1 MNKTAYFPLRMN
13 LFVKQVQLFS
23 FLSLIFSM
31 SLAIASYGQ
40 AKQPPLTNKAILD
53 MKANGVPYGLI
64 IRRITEAPTVNF
76 DLSDAAIGQLS
87 KAGVSEEIINK
98 MLDKQ
103 NAASTTGAGTTATV
117 SGTGSISELKRLK
130 SGIYIKQGERYVE
143 IEPTI
148 FLGKKESS
156 RFLRDISYG
165 FAKTTTRMQLN
176 GKEANTSVPLKR
188 PTFFFVFNPSEN
200 SLNNQE
206 SGWLRNVSNPGE
218 FTLVKIFAINDKK
231 SGERIARE
239 VEVKAESYY
248 AGRDE
253 GINSKFIV
261 DFKRNKLDEGIYEV
275 YFDKELE
282 SGEYCF
288 MYAGTNLEYRKQNQ
302 AKVYDFAVKQ

>member
-1 MNKTAYFPLRMN
+1 MNYTFLSM
-13 LFVKQVQLFS
+13 QLLQIARRS
-23 FLSLIFSM
+23 SLIFIFAVLGSM
-31 SLAIASYGQ
+31 VIPITGYGQ
-40 AKQPPLTNKAILD
+40 AKPATLTNKSILD
-53 MKANGVPYGLI
+53 MKSNGVPAGLI
-64 IRRITEAPTVNF
+64 IRRITEAPNVNF

-130 SGIYIKQGERYVE
+130 SGIYIKQGDRYVE

-156 RFLRDISYG
+156 RFIRDISHG

-176 GKEANTSVPLKR
+176 GKEANTSVSLKR
-188 PTFFFVFNPSEN
+188 PTFFFVFNPTEK
-200 SLNNQE
+200 SLNDQE

-218 FTLVKIFAINDKK
+218 FTLVKVFAINDKK
-231 SGERIARE
+231 SGERVSRE

-248 AGRDE
+248 SGRDE

-275 YFDKELE
+275 YFDKDLE
-282 SGEYCF
+282 MGEYCF
-288 MYAGTNLEYRKQNQ
+288 MYAGSNLEYRKQNQ